1 MFGYKQQD
9 NIFLLMQKTG
19 ENHARVMK
27 NLKQRTK
34 AYQNHIRGNPCNS
47 ANVIQRPWEWM
58 ILGT

>member
-47 ANVIQRPWEWM
+47 ANVIQRPSE
-58 ILGT
+58 